1 MAARKAVRK
10 SIQGG
15 SGRWSRAAIDVHE
28 ARIIMSY
35 EALVEEFFEALIEG
49 DRALSRGIVER
60 ELANGFGPERMHEE
74 LFWPVYE
81 LVDRLFRNDQL
92 SQLSY
97 NTATRLLRMLV
108 DQASPRLGL
117 DGTGV
122 GEGKSIAAFCGP
134 NEAEELGAQIAI
146 DLLESHGF
154 SVTFAGGGIASDEIQ
169 AHVQNARPD
178 VLLMFCSAAAD
189 LPGIRGLIDTLR
201 DVNACPET
209 QIVVGGG
216 VFNRAEGLAE
226 EIGADLW
233 ASTPLDLVESIVH
246 DPDQRATPEQ
256 RTVGR
261 IRRKA
266 A

>member
-1 MAARKAVRK
+1 M
-10 SIQGG
+10 S
-15 SGRWSRAAIDVHE
+15 
-28 ARIIMSY
+28 MSY
-35 EALVEEFFEALIEG
+35 ETLVEEFFEALIEG
-49 DRALSRGIVER
+49 DRPTARGIVER
-60 ELANGFGPERMHEE
+60 ELRDGFDPARMHEE
-74 LFWPVYE
+74 LFWPTYE

-97 NTATRLLRMLV
+97 NAATRLLRVLV
-108 DQASPRLGL
+108 DQASARLTL
-117 DGTGV
+117 DGTG
-122 GEGKSIAAFCGP
+122 EGQGRSIAAFCGP
-134 NEAEELGAQIAI
+134 SEAEELGAQIAV
-146 DLLESHGF
+146 DLLEAHGF
-154 SVTFAGGGIASDEIQ
+154 GVTFAGGGIAADEIQ

-189 LPGIRGLIDTLR
+189 LPGIRGAIDSLR
-201 DVNACPET
+201 EVNACPNT

-246 DPDQRATPEQ
+246 DADQRATADQ

-261 IRRKA
+261 VRRKA

>member
-1 MAARKAVRK
+1 
-10 SIQGG
+10 
-15 SGRWSRAAIDVHE
+15 
-28 ARIIMSY
+28 
-35 EALVEEFFEALIEG
+35 
-49 DRALSRGIVER
+49 
-60 ELANGFGPERMHEE
+60 
-74 LFWPVYE
+74 
-81 LVDRLFRNDQL
+81 
-92 SQLSY
+92 
-97 NTATRLLRMLV
+97 
-108 DQASPRLGL
+108 
-117 DGTGV
+117 
-122 GEGKSIAAFCGP
+122 
-134 NEAEELGAQIAI
+134 
-146 DLLESHGF
+146 
-154 SVTFAGGGIASDEIQ
+154 
-169 AHVQNARPD
+169 
-178 VLLMFCSAAAD
+178 MFCSAAAD

>member
-1 MAARKAVRK
+1 MA
-10 SIQGG
+10 
-15 SGRWSRAAIDVHE
+15 
-28 ARIIMSY
+28 Y
-35 EALVEEFFEALIEG
+35 ETLLEEFFEALIEG
-49 DRALSRGIVER
+49 DRPTARGIVDR
-60 ELANGFGPERMHEE
+60 ELAGDFDPTRMHEE
-74 LFWPVYE
+74 LFWPTYE
-81 LVDRLFRNDQL
+81 LVDKLFRNDQL
-92 SQLSY
+92 TQLSY
-97 NTATRLLRMLV
+97 NTATRLLRQLV
-108 DQASPRLGL
+108 DQAGSRFRL
-117 DGTGV
+117 DGTGA
-122 GEGKSIAAFCGP
+122 GQGRSIAAFCGA
-134 NEAEELGAQIAI
+134 NEAEELGAQIAV

-154 SVTFAGGGIASDEIQ
+154 NVTFAGGGIASDEIQ
-169 AHVQNARPD
+169 AHVQGTRPD

-189 LPGIRGLIDTLR
+189 LPGIRGLIDSVR
-201 DVNACPET
+201 EVNACPDT

-261 IRRKA
+261 VRRKA